1 MKAGGINS
9 SGRHVTIVA
18 VEEEEDDEVGI
29 ENISRKNVS
38 TSDFDRSVSNKYFL
52 NMPANE
58 FAEGCKLLQA
68 AALGNITTMETILY
82 KRPKFV
88 DFRDYDR
95 RTALHVAASEGHLEI
110 CKWLVQRGAR
120 INRSDGWGGSPL
132 VSMSVLQFF
141 LPFFSR
147 LLILM
152 QTVVDNLGRCLEAS
166 T

>member
-58 FAEGCKLLQA
+58 FA
-68 AALGNITTMETILY
+68 
-82 KRPKFV
+82 
-88 DFRDYDR
+88 
-95 RTALHVAASEGHLEI
+95 
-110 CKWLVQRGAR
+110 
-120 INRSDGWGGSPL
+120 
-132 VSMSVLQFF
+132 
-141 LPFFSR
+141 
-147 LLILM
+147 
-152 QTVVDNLGRCLEAS
+152 
-166 T
+166 